1 MISADEQR
9 HGCNRHFQ
17 TFNQEK
23 APVGAG
29 PHLYGGWVGVM
40 EGDGGC
46 VGGVDG
52 ELDPDERLD
61 AVWVGGAGAAHQV
74 AEAPGAGVDVEG
86 VLHDARLAA
95 QEHHVEGGVAAG
107 RDHLQG
113 N

>member
-1 MISADEQR
+1 M
-9 HGCNRHFQ
+9 
-17 TFNQEK
+17 
-23 APVGAG
+23 
-29 PHLYGGWVGVM
+29 GVM
-40 EGDGGC
+40 EGDGGG